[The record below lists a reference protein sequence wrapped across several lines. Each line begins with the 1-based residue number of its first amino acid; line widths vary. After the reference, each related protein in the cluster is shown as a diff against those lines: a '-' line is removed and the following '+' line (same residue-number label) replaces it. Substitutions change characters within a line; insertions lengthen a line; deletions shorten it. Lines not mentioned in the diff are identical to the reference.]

1 LNNPHHQQQHQQQQM
16 QQQHYG
22 QQPNYGNVNWGQS
35 WNSAATG
42 QLGAAIP
49 NAINN
54 GSWGSYGNNMGAAQ
68 QWGIFLFCFS
78 HLDF

>member
-1 LNNPHHQQQHQQQQM
+1 MKQQINPHHQQQHQQQQM

-22 QQPNYGNVNWGQS
+22 QQQPNYGNVNWGQT

-42 QLGAAIP
+42 QLAATAMP
-49 NAINN
+49 SSLGN

-68 QWGIFLFCFS
+68 QWGN
-78 HLDF
+78 